1 MADLISGD
9 KINQIMDAFN
19 SMADRNGIVLT
30 RRLGDLM
37 KALGE
42 NPTKEE
48 VQGRLGNYLLYF
60 LKMENF
66 LISPDMINEV
76 DKDGQGV
83 VKFPEFLSMM
93 ASKLDGLVA
102 EDEIREA
109 FCVFDIVRERQ
120 RDMEQRASLMF
131 MVGW

>member
-1 MADLISGD
+1 MYANLS
-9 KINQIMDAFN
+9 FN
-19 SMADRNGIVLT
+19 SLADHNGIVQT

-48 VQGRLGNYLLYF
+48 VQ
-60 LKMENF
+60 
-66 LISPDMINEV
+66 SMINEV

-93 ASKLDGLVA
+93 ATKLDSLVA

-109 FCVFDIVRERQ
+109 FCVFDIVSDSWSREHH
-120 RDMEQRASLMF
+120 
-131 MVGW
+131 

>member
-1 MADLISGD
+1 
-9 KINQIMDAFN
+9 
-19 SMADRNGIVLT
+19 
-30 RRLGDLM
+30 M

-48 VQGRLGNYLLYF
+48 VQ
-60 LKMENF
+60 
-66 LISPDMINEV
+66 DMINEV

-93 ASKLDGLVA
+93 ATKLDGLVA

-109 FCVFDIVRERQ
+109 FCVFDIVREIHGPEKITKMFVDRMVMVTFQGLNSRQ
-120 RDMEQRASLMF
+120 S
-131 MVGW
+131 

>member
-1 MADLISGD
+1 
-9 KINQIMDAFN
+9 
-19 SMADRNGIVLT
+19 
-30 RRLGDLM
+30 M

-48 VQGRLGNYLLYF
+48 VQ
-60 LKMENF
+60 
-66 LISPDMINEV
+66 DMINEV

-93 ASKLDGLVA
+93 ATKLDGLVA

-109 FCVFDIVRERQ
+109 FCVFDIVRDIPGAENITN
-120 RDMEQRASLMF
+120 
-131 MVGW
+131 VCG

>member
-1 MADLISGD
+1 
-9 KINQIMDAFN
+9 
-19 SMADRNGIVLT
+19 
-30 RRLGDLM
+30 M

-48 VQGRLGNYLLYF
+48 VQ
-60 LKMENF
+60 
-66 LISPDMINEV
+66 DMINEV

-93 ASKLDGLVA
+93 ATKLDGLVA

-109 FCVFDIVRERQ
+109 FCVFDIVREIPGS
-120 RDMEQRASLMF
+120 ESITNTC
-131 MVGW
+131 G

>member
-1 MADLISGD
+1 MYANLS
-9 KINQIMDAFN
+9 FN
-19 SMADRNGIVLT
+19 SLADHNGIVQT

-48 VQGRLGNYLLYF
+48 VQ
-60 LKMENF
+60 
-66 LISPDMINEV
+66 DMINEV

-83 VKFPEFLSMM
+83 VKFPEFLTMM
-93 ASKLDGLVA
+93 ATKLDGLVA

-109 FCVFDIVRERQ
+109 FCVFDIVRKCI
-120 RDMEQRASLMF
+120 RAENIIIN
-131 MVGW
+131 

>member
-1 MADLISGD
+1 MITLS
-9 KINQIMDAFN
+9 FN
-19 SMADRNGIVLT
+19 SLADHNGIVQT

-48 VQGRLGNYLLYF
+48 VQ
-60 LKMENF
+60 
-66 LISPDMINEV
+66 DMINEV

-83 VKFPEFLSMM
+83 VKFPEFLTMM
-93 ASKLDGLVA
+93 ATKLDGLVA

-109 FCVFDIVRERQ
+109 FCVFDIVREILLAKS
-120 RDMEQRASLMF
+120 MTN
-131 MVGW
+131 VYG